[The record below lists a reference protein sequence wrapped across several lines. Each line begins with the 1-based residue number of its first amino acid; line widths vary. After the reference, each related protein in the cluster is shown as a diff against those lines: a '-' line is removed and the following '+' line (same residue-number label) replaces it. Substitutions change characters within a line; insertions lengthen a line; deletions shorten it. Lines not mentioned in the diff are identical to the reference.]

1 MNFLSLFV
9 AIPVLMMLV
18 LLVSRSLNGIRAV
31 MVTGATLLLGL
42 AVMLVYMY
50 IGERGAGNTAE
61 MLFCADRL
69 WFEPLNI
76 HYAGG
81 WMAFR

>member
-18 LLVSRSLNGIRAV
+18 LLVSRNVNAIRAV

-42 AVMLVYMY
+42 AVMLVCMY
-50 IGERGAGNTAE
+50 IGERSAGNGAE

-69 WFEPLNI
+69 WFAPLNI
-76 HYAGG
+76 HYAVGVDG
-81 WMAFR
+81 IS